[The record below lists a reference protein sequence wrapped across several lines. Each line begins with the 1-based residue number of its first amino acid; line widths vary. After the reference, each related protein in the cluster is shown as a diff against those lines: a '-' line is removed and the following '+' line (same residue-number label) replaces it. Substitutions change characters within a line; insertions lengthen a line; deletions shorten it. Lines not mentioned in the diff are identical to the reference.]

1 MAAKMKFYTGFAM
14 TALLFGV
21 IFAEASYAQDQIVR
35 PTQEFT
41 KDGVLGVDRNDL
53 YLFCQDKARRTSGY
67 LGYVPGEYT
76 GPNLLE
82 ESFNRNRQGGVYDI
96 QLPGFRGQP
105 RKAGTIG
112 GKVIFT
118 FGKKQ
123 SSTADKKKRQR
134 RRDFRKNLDGCL
146 LSKR

>member
-1 MAAKMKFYTGFAM
+1 MKFHTGFTI
-14 TALLFGV
+14 TALLFGA
-21 IFAEASYAQDQIVR
+21 IIAEAGYAQEQIFT
-35 PTQEFT
+35 PTTQEFK
-41 KDGVLGVDRNDL
+41 KDGVLGADRNDL
-53 YLFCQDKARRTSGY
+53 YLFCQDKARQTSGY

-82 ESFNRNRQGGVYDI
+82 ESFNRNRQGGLYDI
-96 QLPGFRGQP
+96 PLSGFKGQP

-112 GKVIFT
+112 GKIVFS
-118 FGKKQ
+118 FGNKL
-123 SSTADKKKRQR
+123 SSNTGKKKRQQ